1 MSIVFITTLAQHV
14 DNDEK
19 YKEREKQ
26 YMYSL
31 SRIFSYKLPVYA
43 VLSETYNGE
52 EFKPMKY
59 FPFKQVVEIP
69 STRNTFGSLSKSQ
82 KEFYS
87 LKTALNDISMPDDTW
102 VIKVSGRYM
111 IIDDSFMN
119 TVTSASDSIKAIIR
133 TCDDDT
139 QMFTFLYALRF
150 KYFKEFFI
158 ENDLSNNI
166 NLERVTFL
174 NIINSF
180 NKEEIL
186 MIDRLGI
193 FCNVADTDIY
203 HYF

>member
-1 MSIVFITTLAQHV
+1 MSTVFIATLAQHV
-14 DNDEK
+14 DKDEK

-31 SRIFSYKLPVYA
+31 SRIFSYKLPVYG
-43 VLSETYNGE
+43 VLSETYNDK
-52 EFKPMKY
+52 EFRPKTY

-69 STRNTFGSLSKSQ
+69 STLEMFGFLTKSQ

-87 LKTALNDISMPDDTW
+87 LKTALNDINMSDDTW

-111 IIDDSFMN
+111 IIDDSFVN
-119 TVTSASDSIKAIIR
+119 TVRSASDSIKAIIR
-133 TCDDDT
+133 TCDDET
-139 QMFTFLYALRF
+139 QMYTFLYALRF

-174 NIINSF
+174 NIIHSF
-180 NKEEIL
+180 SREEIL

>member
-1 MSIVFITTLAQHV
+1 MSTVFIATLAQHL

-31 SRIFSYKLPVYA
+31 SRIFSYKLPVYG
-43 VLSETYNGE
+43 VLSETYNDK
-52 EFKPMKY
+52 EFRPMKY
-59 FPFKQVVEIP
+59 FPFKQVVEIS
-69 STRNTFGSLSKSQ
+69 STHDTFGFLTKSQ

-87 LKTALNDISMPDDTW
+87 LKTALNDINISDDTW

-111 IIDDSFMN
+111 IIDDSFVN
-119 TVTSASDSIKAIIR
+119 TVRTASDSIKAIIR
-133 TCDDDT
+133 TCDDET
-139 QMFTFLYALRF
+139 QMYTFLYALRF

-158 ENDLSNNI
+158 KNDLSNNI

-180 NKEEIL
+180 SREEIL
-186 MIDRLGI
+186 MVDRLGI